1 MPVTPYD
8 LAMGDHKPPRLA
20 TDPLATLTALL
31 DYQRTSL
38 VGKVDGLT
46 TAQAAWSPVPSG
58 TSLLW
63 LIGHMADA
71 EQSWVVQRFAGRP
84 VALPG
89 KATTGKS
96 DDLEQSVAAY
106 RATWR
111 VVDAIV
117 AGASDPGELCR
128 ADDTEPPVDLM
139 WIIAHLVEETAR
151 HAGHADILRELIDGQ
166 TGR

>member
-1 MPVTPYD
+1 MAD
-8 LAMGDHKPPRLA
+8 QKPPRLA
-20 TDPLATLTALL
+20 TDALASLTALL

-38 VGKVDGLT
+38 VGKVEGLT

-71 EQSWVVQRFAGRP
+71 EQSWVVRRFAGLP
-84 VALPG
+84 VEFPG
-89 KATTGKS
+89 GATSGLS
-96 DDLEQSVAAY
+96 DDLDSTVAAY
-106 RATWR
+106 RATWPI
-111 VVDAIV
+111 VDGVI
-117 AGASDPGELCR
+117 AGASHPGERCR
-128 ADDTEPPVDLM
+128 ADDVEPPVDLL
-139 WIIAHLVEETAR
+139 WIVTHLLEETAR

>member
-1 MPVTPYD
+1 MV
-8 LAMGDHKPPRLA
+8 DHKTPRLA
-20 TDPLATLTALL
+20 TDGFATLIALL

-38 VGKVDGLT
+38 VGKVAGLT

-71 EQSWVVQRFAGRP
+71 EQSWVVRRFAGLP
-84 VALPG
+84 VELPNG
-89 KATTGKS
+89 ATTGQS
-96 DDLEQSVAAY
+96 DDLDGSVAAY
-106 RATWR
+106 RATR
-111 VVDAIV
+111 SVVDTIV

-128 ADDTEPPVDLM
+128 GDDTDPPVDLM
-139 WIIAHLVEETAR
+139 WIIAHLLEETAR